1 LTAMNEQRRWL
12 TVAEAAAYLGIS
24 VKGAYDMAA
33 SGKLPAARDSLFFQ
47 MLRIDRI
54 YGFKT

>member
-1 LTAMNEQRRWL
+1 MNEQRRWL